1 MEGSRRIS
9 DQGESYSIYKNTKL
23 TILEYHV
30 IPSDC
35 DYTFFVTKIL
45 KTEEV
50 ACHAYSVK
58 NEILRNFQ

>member
-23 TILEYHV
+23 TTEYHV
-30 IPSDC
+30 IPSDS

-45 KTEEV
+45 K
-50 ACHAYSVK
+50 A
-58 NEILRNFQ
+58 